1 MGIFSRFADI
11 VNANIA
17 SLLDKA
23 EDPQKMIRLMIQ
35 EMEDMLVEIRS
46 TSARTLAEKKGLER
60 RIEMGVKQ
68 IADWQEKAELA
79 LVKDKEDL
87 ARSALIEKQKVA
99 SMVDTLKHELIIVD
113 ETLTRMKE
121 RNYGT

>member
-11 VNANIA
+11 INANIA

-68 IADWQEKAELA
+68 VEQWQEKAELA
-79 LVKDKEDL
+79 LVKDKEEL
-87 ARSALIEKQKVA
+87 ARAALIEKQKVSA
-99 SMVDTLKHELIIVD
+99 MVDTLKHELIIVD
-113 ETLTRMKE
+113 ETLMRLKGEITE
-121 RNYGT
+121 

>member
-11 VNANIA
+11 INANIA

-60 RIEMGVKQ
+60 RIEMGEKQ
-68 IADWQEKAELA
+68 VADWQEKAELA

-87 ARSALIEKQKVA
+87 ARAALIEKQK
-99 SMVDTLKHELIIVD
+99 
-113 ETLTRMKE
+113 
-121 RNYGT
+121 

>member
-11 VNANIA
+11 INANIA

-46 TSARTLAEKKGLER
+46 TSARTLAEKKGLDLNR
-60 RIEMGVKQ
+60 
-68 IADWQEKAELA
+68 
-79 LVKDKEDL
+79 KDL
-87 ARSALIEKQKVA
+87 W
-99 SMVDTLKHELIIVD
+99 
-113 ETLTRMKE
+113 
-121 RNYGT
+121 

>member
-11 VNANIA
+11 INANIA

-46 TSARTLAEKKGLER
+46 MHVRRSRLAFSKGY
-60 RIEMGVKQ
+60 
-68 IADWQEKAELA
+68 W
-79 LVKDKEDL
+79 
-87 ARSALIEKQKVA
+87 LI
-99 SMVDTLKHELIIVD
+99 
-113 ETLTRMKE
+113 R
-121 RNYGT
+121 